1 MAANKNVSPAPA
13 LLVLL
18 ALTMLSSMA
27 LALAAHHP
35 PVGES
40 HLQLI
45 PPFFDGPVARAPHS
59 PPPATAR
66 EEDDDDVSPQR
77 KVPRGPNHSPNDP
90 SPPPPSAVAD
100 AGRR

>member
-1 MAANKNVSPAPA
+1 MAANKNVAPAAA

-27 LALAAHHP
+27 LAARHP
-35 PVGES
+35 PVTES
-40 HLQLI
+40 HLHLI
-45 PPFFDGPVARAPHS
+45 PPYFDGPVARAPH
-59 PPPATAR
+59 PPATATVR
-66 EEDDDDVSPQR
+66 AEDDDDVSPQR